1 MKVVDRPYTP
11 EAVVV
16 KPQTTAEVGLLV
28 YLSGQK

>member
-1 MKVVDRPYTP
+1 MKVADRPYTP
-11 EAVVV
+11 EAVAV